1 MYLIGDIGNSEVKII
16 ILYKNFKKLKK
27 FKFKTSSISENYLKK
42 KLSFLIHKKIINKAL
57 FCSVVPKVMKV
68 LNIGIKSNK

>member
-16 ILYKNFKKLKK
+16 ILNKNFKKLKK

-42 KLSFLIHKKIINKAL
+42 KLSFLTHKK
-57 FCSVVPKVMKV
+57 
-68 LNIGIKSNK
+68 